1 MTRSVRTTGLV
12 LGTFWLCLMPF
23 DLASQDEPA
32 SGAATLAMQTAFP
45 PELKEMF
52 PIGRVFKG
60 VAIPSYTGENLKS
73 VMHASSITRVDKSF
87 LDIIDLVVLV
97 YNGSEKPETT
107 ISMDEAAYDMT
118 TGVLRSKTPSKIEQP
133 KFVMTGDTMT
143 FHQQTQ
149 VSRLEGNVKIV
160 IPDAGKFSPG
170 MGRPISK

>member
-1 MTRSVRTTGLV
+1 MIRSVRTTGLV

-23 DLASQDEPA
+23 TLASQDEPA
-32 SGAATLAMQTAFP
+32 PEAATLAMQAAFP

-73 VMHASSITRVDKSF
+73 VMHASSITRIDERY
-87 LDIIDLVVLV
+87 LDLIDLVVLV
-97 YNGSEKPETT
+97 YNGSEEPETT
-107 ISMDEAAYDMT
+107 ISMDEAAYDMA

-133 KFVMTGDTMT
+133 KFVMTGDTMI

-149 VSRLEGNVKIV
+149 VSRLEGNVKVV
-160 IPDAGKFSPG
+160 IPDADKFSPD
-170 MGRPISK
+170 MGTPFSK